1 MEQEGSLL
9 KINLAA
15 RRNEEPIGPIVSVN
29 ENKVQRSKVES
40 RKEPVADTSLLK
52 ASSRINGLSEYEVA
66 KAGQSHSMGKRDA
79 PKKREEQFSQEHPN
93 VALDS
98 QASRVPGE
106 RKSAE
111 STRLRAVQSVE
122 RRIAQPRAGADAAG
136 AGEQAVP
143 LTVPAQPTPVR
154 ATAPAAAP
162 TSAAAPAQPTLPAL
176 RPLPP
181 AYRVPATRTPARA
194 PLRGSFRLRGR
205 NLGKLAA
212 AVAALTALAVLL
224 PALLTGRAAPPAT
237 MPVDPAAQSAA
248 PQKHLPSALDSL
260 VPGSSGLASTTLGP
274 LTPGSSVLDPTAL
287 GPHTFGSITLDP
299 TALGSPAVG
308 GYNFIPS
315 AFTPAASAV
324 SIHVYLSDR
333 GVGEILPLE
342 QYVAG
347 VLAAEMPADFEMEAL
362 KAQAIAART
371 FIVRRLVAGDSS
383 GVPTLDADV
392 TDTVAHQAYLSKQ
405 DLRGWVESGKSE
417 QLAKLQQAVRETS
430 GMIMTYR
437 GEPITASFFSASGGY
452 TENSEEYWTSQIP
465 YLRSVPSPWEAEINP
480 HYKET
485 ITLPLSEMFGKL
497 GLRAPALPAATSA
510 KQETLTM
517 NKLIKILS
525 LTSGGKVKSISIGGE
540 IFTGREVREKL
551 KLRSSQ
557 FTFKLDGK
565 NVNITTYGYGHG
577 VGMSQWGANGMAK
590 EGYTSTQILKH
601 YYTGIS
607 FRQTSL
613 ILKN

>member
-1 MEQEGSLL
+1 M
-9 KINLAA
+9 
-15 RRNEEPIGPIVSVN
+15 
-29 ENKVQRSKVES
+29 
-40 RKEPVADTSLLK
+40 
-52 ASSRINGLSEYEVA
+52 
-66 KAGQSHSMGKRDA
+66 
-79 PKKREEQFSQEHPN
+79 
-93 VALDS
+93 
-98 QASRVPGE
+98 
-106 RKSAE
+106 
-111 STRLRAVQSVE
+111 
-122 RRIAQPRAGADAAG
+122 
-136 AGEQAVP
+136 P

-162 TSAAAPAQPTLPAL
+162 ISAAAPAQPTLPAL

-181 AYRVPATRTPARA
+181 GYHVPARA

-260 VPGSSGLASTTLGP
+260 VPGTSGLASTTLGP
-274 LTPGSSVLDPTAL
+274 LTPGSSALDPTAL

-299 TALGSPAVG
+299 SALGNPAVG

-324 SIHVYLSDR
+324 SVHVYLSDR
-333 GVGEILPLE
+333 GVVEILPLE
-342 QYVAG
+342 QYVTG
-347 VLAAEMPADFEMEAL
+347 VLAAEMPADFELEAL

-371 FIVRRLVAGDSS
+371 FIARRLVAGDSS

-405 DLRGWVESGKSE
+405 DLRGWVKSGKSE

-497 GLRAPALPAATSA
+497 GLRAPALPATTSA